1 MTLLVKRLMEHYQI
15 STRQL
20 ATAVGY
26 SHTAV
31 WKVANGRMPNME
43 LGVRIAHAL
52 NVTVEELW
60 PVQDLD
66 VPDLT
71 ASLRNRLAR

>member
-1 MTLLVKRLMEHYQI
+1 MSLLVKRLMQHYQI

-20 ATAVGY
+20 AEAVGC
-26 SHTAV
+26 SHTTI
-31 WKVANGRMPNME
+31 WKIANGETPKVD

-60 PVQDLD
+60 PVQNLD

-71 ASLRNRLAR
+71 ARLRNRLAR